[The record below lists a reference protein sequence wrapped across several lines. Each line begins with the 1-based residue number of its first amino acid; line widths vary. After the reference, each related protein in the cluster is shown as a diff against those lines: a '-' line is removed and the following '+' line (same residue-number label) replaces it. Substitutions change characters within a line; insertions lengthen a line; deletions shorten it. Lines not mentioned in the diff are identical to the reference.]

1 MTTRREIILNKY
13 VETLSNV
20 NAYIDTNKCVFL
32 PKVEDINVSNF
43 IVVLN
48 YSFSQN
54 DETNFITLRDL
65 LKLYGVE
72 INDKDY
78 RPVFELI
85 NEFVKFV
92 LSMK

>member
-1 MTTRREIILNKY
+1 MTTRREIILQKY

-32 PKVEDINVSNF
+32 PKVEDINISHFV
-43 IVVLN
+43 VVLT
-48 YSFSQN
+48 YSFTQN
-54 DETNFITLRDL
+54 DEKNFIILKDL

-72 INDKDY
+72 ISDDDY
-78 RPVFELI
+78 QPVFETI
-85 NEFVKFV
+85 NEFIKFV